1 MKRGAFLLYILS
13 CLTGVFFCWNLVVR
27 EVRAGIAS
35 DQAFEG
41 VTWEKILEDDLEGAG
56 GIVQSMCVTD
66 EYIICME
73 NYAEATGEP
82 DIVKAYYRNDTDEN
96 GDPVERYALAKRV
109 QETDYEHAN
118 GMAYNPNTNEIAV
131 ALYTSYDPA
140 NRGCIY
146 LMDADTLQY
155 KSKLQIASDY
165 NILGIDYD
173 EENDRYVIQTD
184 AAGGYSFKILDSSF
198 QIIEDL
204 GQYAGTAKGENFQD
218 LCVSGDYIINFPL
231 TLNMGIGD
239 YINMYSISRK
249 TLVSESQLDF
259 QFKNVVMDEPEAIAE
274 LEPGVFLAAVNVQYT
289 DGRRTVCLYKTMV
302 PYEFDVGAEDKSDR
316 NVDNT
321 AEKSS
326 ESGKVNDR
334 ERSDDTKKS
343 GSVLK
348 NALRVVFCILFVLL
362 AVFLMYSRHVVLE
375 RERQRKRDRAR
386 RERERIFMEEMADE
400 SEDRL

>member
-13 CLTGVFFCWNLVVR
+13 CLTGVFFCWNLAVR

-155 KSKLQIASDY
+155 NSKLQIASDY

-218 LCVSGDYIINFPL
+218 LINFPL

-249 TLVSESQLDF
+249 TLVSEAQLDF
-259 QFKNVVMDEPEAIAE
+259 QFENVVMDEPEAIAE
-274 LEPGVFLAAVNVQYT
+274 LEPGVFLAVVNVQYT

-321 AEKSS
+321 AENGS
-326 ESGKVNDR
+326 ESGKVNNR

-362 AVFLMYSRHVVLE
+362 AVFLMYSRHVALE

>member
-13 CLTGVFFCWNLVVR
+13 CLTGVFFCWNLAVR

-146 LMDADTLQY
+146 LMDADT
-155 KSKLQIASDY
+155 
-165 NILGIDYD
+165 
-173 EENDRYVIQTD
+173 
-184 AAGGYSFKILDSSF
+184 
-198 QIIEDL
+198 
-204 GQYAGTAKGENFQD
+204 GE
-218 LCVSGDYIINFPL
+218 
-231 TLNMGIGD
+231 
-239 YINMYSISRK
+239 
-249 TLVSESQLDF
+249 
-259 QFKNVVMDEPEAIAE
+259 
-274 LEPGVFLAAVNVQYT
+274 
-289 DGRRTVCLYKTMV
+289 
-302 PYEFDVGAEDKSDR
+302 
-316 NVDNT
+316 
-321 AEKSS
+321 
-326 ESGKVNDR
+326 
-334 ERSDDTKKS
+334 
-343 GSVLK
+343 
-348 NALRVVFCILFVLL
+348 
-362 AVFLMYSRHVVLE
+362 
-375 RERQRKRDRAR
+375 
-386 RERERIFMEEMADE
+386 
-400 SEDRL
+400 

>member
-13 CLTGVFFCWNLVVR
+13 CLTGVFFCWNLAVR
-27 EVRAGIAS
+27 EVRSGIAS

-249 TLVSESQLDF
+249 TLVSEAQLDF
-259 QFKNVVMDEPEAIAE
+259 QFENVVMDEPEAIAE
-274 LEPGVFLAAVNVQYT
+274 LEPGVFLAVVNVQYT

-321 AEKSS
+321 AENGS

-362 AVFLMYSRHVVLE
+362 AVFLMYSRHVALE

>member
-13 CLTGVFFCWNLVVR
+13 GLTGVFFCWNVAVK
-27 EVRAGIAS
+27 EAQAGIAS

-41 VTWEKILEDDLEGAG
+41 VTWEKILEDDLEGAQ

-73 NYAEATGEP
+73 NYAEGTGEP

-96 GDPVERYALAKRV
+96 GNPVERYSLAKRV

-155 KSKLQIASDY
+155 KSKLQIAADY

-198 QIIEDL
+198 QMIEDL

-259 QFKNVVMDEPEAIAE
+259 QFENVMLDEPESIAE

-289 DGRRTVCLYKTMV
+289 DGRRTICLYKTMV
-302 PYEFDVGAEDKSDR
+302 PYEFDVGEEKKSDQT
-316 NVDNT
+316 VDNE
-321 AEKSS
+321 AEKGL
-326 ESGKVNDR
+326 EGEQVNDR
-334 ERSDDTKKS
+334 KQADDKEKG

-348 NALRVVFCILFVLL
+348 NALRVVFFVLL
-362 AVFLMYSRHVVLE
+362 VLLVVFILYSRHVALE
-375 RERQRKRDRAR
+375 RERQRKRDRTR
-386 RERERIFMEEMADE
+386 RERERILMEEMSEE
-400 SEDRL
+400 SEGRF

>member
-13 CLTGVFFCWNLVVR
+13 GLTGVFFCWNVAVK
-27 EVRAGIAS
+27 EAQAGIAS

-41 VTWEKILEDDLEGAG
+41 VTWEKILEDDLEGAQ

-73 NYAEATGEP
+73 NYAEGTGEP

-96 GDPVERYALAKRV
+96 GNPVERYSLAKRV

-155 KSKLQIASDY
+155 KSKLQIAADY

-198 QIIEDL
+198 QMIEDL

-259 QFKNVVMDEPEAIAE
+259 QFENVMLDEPESIAE

-289 DGRRTVCLYKTMV
+289 DGRRTICLYKTMV
-302 PYEFDVGAEDKSDR
+302 PYEFDVGKEKKSDQT
-316 NVDNT
+316 VDNE
-321 AEKSS
+321 AEKGL
-326 ESGKVNDR
+326 EGEQVNDR
-334 ERSDDTKKS
+334 KQADDKEKG

-348 NALRVVFCILFVLL
+348 NALRVVFFVLL
-362 AVFLMYSRHVVLE
+362 VLLVVFILYSRHVALE
-375 RERQRKRDRAR
+375 RERQRKRDRTR
-386 RERERIFMEEMADE
+386 RERERILMEEMSEE
-400 SEDRL
+400 SEGRF